1 MGYCKIERPDGETQ
15 CCETLEELRD
25 SMVGRRYRHFK
36 GTIYIVTDL
45 AVNTESNE
53 IMVIYKCV
61 VNPLTTWC
69 RPLCMFMSDV
79 DRIKY
84 PNVKQKKRFE
94 PLSEQEVQ
102 NV

>member
-1 MGYCKIERPDGETQ
+1 MNKVSGEI
-15 CCETLEELRD
+15 LEELRD

-36 GTIYIVTDL
+36 GRIYIVTDL
-45 AVNTESNE
+45 AVNTESDE
-53 IMVIYKCV
+53 IMVIYKCFAD
-61 VNPLTTWC
+61 PLVTWC
-69 RPLCMFMSDV
+69 RPLSMFTSDV

-94 PLSEQEVQ
+94 PLSEQKEQ